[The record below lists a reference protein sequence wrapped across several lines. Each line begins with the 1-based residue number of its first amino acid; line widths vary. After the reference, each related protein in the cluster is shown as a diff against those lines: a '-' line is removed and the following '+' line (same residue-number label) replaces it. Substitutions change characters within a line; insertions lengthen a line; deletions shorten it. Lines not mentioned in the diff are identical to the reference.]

1 MLPIEA
7 AAAAVAISRQLESG
21 YHAPLVWRWPFA
33 GEREEGAT
41 ARRFVRYLLTG
52 FPAVNDVE
60 QVAGELIANAL
71 THTRAVRPAGGSSWR
86 SGAGRRSPRS
96 PLRTRAARTSPRL
109 GDGAVAEHGYGL
121 LTVRALACW
130 WGWYGDTRSRRDRR
144 LR

>member
-71 THTRAVRPAGGSSWR
+71 THTRSGAPGGRFVVEVRRWPEVAALTVTDQGGPNEPPPGGR
-86 SGAGRRSPRS
+86 SGRRARV
-96 PLRTRAARTSPRL
+96 RTA
-109 GDGAVAEHGYGL
+109 DGAGACLLVGL
-121 LTVRALACW
+121 VRRHA
-130 WGWYGDTRSRRDRR
+130 
-144 LR
+144 